1 MNPVNI
7 LVNIAIPVVVLL
19 TLSAPDRLGPVP
31 ALLIAI
37 GIPAVW
43 GVIGLTRTRKVEVSS
58 ILGVISVLAT
68 GVIGVFE
75 LNTRLFAF
83 KEAAIPLGFAV
94 ILLVSNTTKF
104 PIVTLLAD
112 MVQRR
117 DRVRSAVESLNR
129 QEIYH
134 QHLVRSG
141 SIWAGIMAL
150 SGILKFALA
159 TWLVRATAGTETFN
173 HQLAQYEL
181 WQLPTTFS
189 LTGVLILSLICYM
202 GHGTAAIA
210 ELAPADVLRGG
221 HRMERITRRFIPI
234 AKLFGAT
241 RPA

>member
-7 LVNIAIPVVVLL
+7 LVNIAIPVIVLF

-43 GVIGLTRTRKVEVSS
+43 GMIGLIRTRKVETSS

-75 LNTRLFAF
+75 LSTRLFAF
-83 KEAAIPLGFAV
+83 KEAAIPLGFAA
-94 ILLVSNTTKF
+94 LLLASNTTKF

-117 DRVRSAVESLNR
+117 EKVLTSVERLDRQ
-129 QEIYH
+129 QEYH

-141 SIWAGIMAL
+141 SIWAGIMSL
-150 SGILKFALA
+150 SGVLKFALA
-159 TWLVRATAGTETFN
+159 TWLVRAPAGTESFN

-202 GHGTAAIA
+202 GHGTAAITG
-210 ELAPADVLRGG
+210 LTPGDVLRGG
-221 HRMERITRRFIPI
+221 HRTAKMVHRFMPITR
-234 AKLFGAT
+234 LFGAK